1 MKTQTTFLLVAVAVV
16 YLAAH
21 GLCATSQKITRCRC
35 VKTTSHLIHPKKFQH
50 IEIFP
55 QGPHCRK
62 VEIVITLK
70 TGAKVCVNPETEW
83 VKKVINILTERKKS
97 NEASLPTTA
106 ASPLAE

>member
-16 YLAAH
+16 CLAAH
-21 GLCATSQKITRCRC
+21 GLCAAGQKISRCRC
-35 VKTTSHLIHPKKFQH
+35 VRTTSHPIDPRKFQH

-55 QGPHCRK
+55 QGPYCRK

-70 TGAKVCVNPETEW
+70 TGTKVCVNPETVW
-83 VKKVINILTERKKS
+83 VKRVIRILIERNKS

-106 ASPLAE
+106 ASPLAG